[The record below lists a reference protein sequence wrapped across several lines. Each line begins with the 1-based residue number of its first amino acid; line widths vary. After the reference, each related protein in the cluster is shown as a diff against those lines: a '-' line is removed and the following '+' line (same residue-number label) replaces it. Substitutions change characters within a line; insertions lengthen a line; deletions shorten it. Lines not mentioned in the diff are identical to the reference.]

1 MRGITDIEKRRVPS
15 VNGKDNFSLDQYQ
28 NRDNSR
34 AKRKAAAWGNGD
46 FKSVLRQNMS
56 IFCDDYKT
64 EVSQSIKLPQ
74 SNHRELHEAHTKP
87 QTQENEGDK
96 NGL

>member
-1 MRGITDIEKRRVPS
+1 M
-15 VNGKDNFSLDQYQ
+15 
-28 NRDNSR
+28 
-34 AKRKAAAWGNGD
+34 
-46 FKSVLRQNMS
+46 LRQNMS

-74 SNHRELHEAHTKP
+74 SNHRELYEAHTKP
-87 QTQENEGDK
+87 QTQENEGDE